1 MAEKL
6 AITIGR
12 QFGSGGREI
21 GMRVGELLGF
31 RVYDKEL
38 LIMAAEKNGVNAD
51 YLRRVDEKATNSLL
65 YTLAMGSSLYGARN
79 FGIDVPINDQ
89 LFITQ
94 TEIIKE
100 AAEQE
105 SCVFVGRCAD
115 YVLRNNPNCISVFIY
130 ADKEA
135 RINRICQRHEV
146 DRDGAIDLMN
156 KNDKRRINYYNFYT
170 GRKWGKFDNYDLS
183 VDSSLLGIEG
193 TARMIADIAF
203 RKQGR
208 KDHLIG
214 SSFLFCK
221 KYAKFG
227 NSA

>member
-12 QFGSGGREI
+12 QFGSGGHEI

-115 YVLRNNPNCISVFIY
+115 YVLRNNPNCISVFVY

-135 RINRICQRHEV
+135 RIRRICHRHEV
-146 DRDGAIDLMN
+146 DRDTAIDMMN

-170 GRKWGKFDNYDLS
+170 GRKWGKFDNYNLS

-193 TARMIADIAF
+193 TARMIADIAKIYLSES
-203 RKQGR
+203 REEKT
-208 KDHLIG
+208 I
-214 SSFLFCK
+214 
-221 KYAKFG
+221 
-227 NSA
+227 